1 MDTNKYKSRS
11 INVEHINDATRL
23 GMTLNAYIDHLKE
36 SVKELSLQI
45 RSTEQENTLE
55 RLKATEGAIASMAE
69 ALKHQRYM
77 TDSQSRKIDDQN
89 RTNAQNAEMLEKLLN
104 AFSAKLAFIEA
115 LEKEIT
121 Q

>member
-11 INVEHINDATRL
+11 IHVEHINDATKL

-45 RSTEQENTLE
+45 RSTEQETTLE
-55 RLKATEGAIASMAE
+55 RVKLNEGATASLTE
-69 ALKHQRYM
+69 VLKHQRYM
-77 TDSQSRKIDDQN
+77 MDSQARKTDQLIEAITKI
-89 RTNAQNAEMLEKLLN
+89 TNAYGADVEFVQ
-104 AFSAKLAFIEA
+104 A
-115 LEKEIT
+115 LKKEIT